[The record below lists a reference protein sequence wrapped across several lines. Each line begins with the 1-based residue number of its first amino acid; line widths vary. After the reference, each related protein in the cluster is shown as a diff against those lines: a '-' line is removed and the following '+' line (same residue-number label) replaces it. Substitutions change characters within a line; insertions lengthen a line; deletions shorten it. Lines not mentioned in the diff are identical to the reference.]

1 MPLFGFFSGTNYVIQ
16 KRNSAKDGVGVG
28 TYSAIVVLLA
38 VSSFWS
44 PHELWLYLKV
54 FAGVIPPQ
62 RAKQYVWYC
71 LRSVMIKYQKIPR
84 NELSRA
90 FI

>member
-1 MPLFGFFSGTNYVIQ
+1 MIIVILESKLVLINICNKMPLFGFFSGTNYVIQ

-44 PHELWLYLKV
+44 PHEL
-54 FAGVIPPQ
+54 
-62 RAKQYVWYC
+62 
-71 LRSVMIKYQKIPR
+71 
-84 NELSRA
+84 
-90 FI
+90 